1 MSDNVGYNALRS
13 GMDWIVRLDESALL
27 GVRRLDSPRVRHVMV
42 SLTRAGNVRGWVAH
56 AAVVLAVA
64 VSAGQWPLFFHPL
77 AGGLAALGASSI
89 LKRTCRRSRPNR
101 RIGDFVALLENPDA
115 FSFPSGHTA
124 VAFGV
129 TAAMATVSLP
139 LALLEAALASAIG
152 FSRVYLG
159 AHYPLDVAAGALL
172 GSACGWAA
180 VAFCIA

>member
-1 MSDNVGYNALRS
+1 
-13 GMDWIVRLDESALL
+13 MDWIVRLDESALL
-27 GVRRLDSPRVRHVMV
+27 TVRRFDSPRVRHVMV

-56 AAVVLAVA
+56 ALVVLGVAIAV
-64 VSAGQWPLFFHPL
+64 GQWSVFLHPL
-77 AGGLAALGASSI
+77 AGGIAALCVASV
-89 LKRTCRRSRPNR
+89 LKRTCRRARPNR

-129 TAAMATVSLP
+129 TAAMATVSAP
-139 LALLEAALASAIG
+139 LALLEAILAVAIG

-180 VAFCIA
+180 IAVCFA